1 MAFPPTPQR
10 PLPGTYFMTPAAP
23 RFNQPP
29 PPQPPVFRP
38 PQPAAPQ
45 NAVASPTAANPLQAQ
60 PQPLQPIQR
69 AARTINEVLQ
79 REASFPDLDSYVKQ
93 GISSD
98 YELSS
103 PSSDAAWVPFQKT
116 RMYDIPDTIYT
127 QYNEAAVSTQMGLFA
142 ELNHAWVAIDN
153 ALYLWDYTNPN
164 PVLKGF
170 EEQPNSI
177 TAVKLVVPR
186 KGVFIPAI
194 THLVVVATRQDI
206 ILLGVADTVD
216 EHGNRNLELYR
227 TGMSLAIKGID
238 VTAIEG
244 SAATGRIF
252 FAGQANEVY
261 ELTYQNEDRWF
272 SSKCGKINHTSP
284 GYTSLV
290 PTIWGSKAAEHVIE
304 MVVDDTRRLLYT
316 LSTESTIR
324 TFHMDSPTTLNQVIE
339 KKRQECLRDISHM
352 ITASP
357 LLSSQMRIVSISPI
371 SAKEGT
377 KLHLMAT
384 TTSGCRLYLSATRG
398 YGYGF
403 GTGQG
408 APQSMQVQHIRFPPR
423 LDRVAPR
430 PYQGSEP
437 AIETAS
443 EALVHSRKGIRY
455 PPGFFFCFVAKE
467 TRGGSDALFLSA
479 PDTGRIAAQ
488 ARDMNSQ
495 QGSRYYESAYWLDM
509 GGRAEAIGLVTKPFA
524 ASEQP
529 LGFGNELATQYDL
542 PAQEVAVMTN
552 SGVHIIRRRRL
563 VDIFAAAIRNGG
575 DEGLEN
581 EIKKFIRQY
590 GRGEATAT
598 ALAVACGQGSD
609 ASPTGEMRPTRIVDP
624 ETVEAARRAFVEH
637 GGRPSIDQNL
647 ITEGSAQAI
656 DNVRPSS
663 RHEGLALYMARLIRG
678 LWKSPVMKMVDVN
691 GLISI
696 KPTIDAKKLGTVQ
709 DALMQLGRFLDSNK
723 SFIEGLSGPEGLNRA
738 TSQQEDIALQ
748 GEHQALHSLQT
759 LNTSIIEGISF
770 VQMFFEERVDDIW
783 VSLDDT
789 HKQQLREL
797 TFELL
802 FSSNAGKDL
811 AKVLVKQIVNRNIA
825 QGSNVDTVAEA
836 LRRRCGS
843 FCSPDDVIIF
853 KAQEQLQRAH
863 NVGPNSDHGRAL
875 LNESL
880 RLFQE
885 VAGVL
890 SFDNLYNAC
899 STYSSMQFYAGAISL
914 ALLVAKEHDRGNRA
928 LSWLNDGRPED
939 DPRRPCYDFR
949 KRCYDVVHEILNAVD
964 DATAN
969 EPDMV
974 DGKQS
979 VSSRK
984 RQEAHMVVDDS
995 DDEVFQYDLFDWYLA
1010 QGWVD
1015 RLIATESPFVIKYLE
1030 RSASGSVQ
1038 NSDLLWRYYVHRED
1052 FYAAAGVQLTLAK
1065 SELDIPLSR
1074 RIEYLSRAKANA
1086 STQGGGIHRQA
1097 RQVLLHEAT
1106 ELLDV
1111 ANIQDELLHRLRTDD
1126 RIRPARKEMVIAEL
1140 DGVIQPLSTL
1150 FNEFADQGEYYDICL
1165 QIYQVADHRNEANIT
1180 STWQNLFMQVQSQVE
1195 RAPSTADQPI
1205 QRPYEAMINTIRDM
1219 SQRLAGS
1226 DLVFSPI
1233 ILVPLIEAFG
1243 VNVQPQGPA
1252 NWVPDLF
1259 IHVNFSFDSVITI
1272 LEEMYYNEL
1281 HPFVGPTKLVLV
1293 NHILYLVEQW
1303 FEDCVRHNERVF
1315 GGEVQADQISQMLA
1329 DLGRDAFRDNKVG
1342 AERVRVLR
1350 GRIAGALLL

>member
-1 MAFPPTPQR
+1 MAFPATPQR

-29 PPQPPVFRP
+29 PPQQPLFRP

-45 NAVASPTAANPLQAQ
+45 NAVAIPPPANPPQTQ

-79 REASFPDLDSYVKQ
+79 REESFPDLDSYVKHYE
-93 GISSD
+93 ISS
-98 YELSS
+98 S
-103 PSSDAAWVPFQKT
+103 SSDAAWVPFQKT

-142 ELNHAWVAIDN
+142 ELNHSWVAIDN

-170 EEQPNSI
+170 EEQPNTI
-177 TAVKLVVPR
+177 TSVKLVVPR

-194 THLVVVATRQDI
+194 THLVVVATRQEI

-252 FAGQANEVY
+252 FAGQGNEVY

-423 LDRVAPR
+423 LDRIAPR

-467 TRGGSDALFLSA
+467 ARGGSDALFLSA

-542 PAQEVAVMTN
+542 PSQEVAIMTD

-598 ALAVACGQGSD
+598 ALAVACGQGND
-609 ASPTGEMRPTRIVDP
+609 ASPAGEMRPTRIVDP

-647 ITEGSAQAI
+647 VTEGSAQAI

-678 LWKSPVMKMVDVN
+678 LWKAPVMKMVDVN

-802 FSSNAGKDL
+802 FSSNTGKDL

-863 NVGPNSDHGRAL
+863 NVGPNSDHGRTL

-899 STYSSMQFYAGAISL
+899 STYSTMQ
-914 ALLVAKEHDRGNRA
+914 
-928 LSWLNDGRPED
+928 
-939 DPRRPCYDFR
+939 
-949 KRCYDVVHEILNAVD
+949 
-964 DATAN
+964 
-969 EPDMV
+969 
-974 DGKQS
+974 QS

-1030 RSASGSVQ
+1030 RSASGSVE

-1065 SELDIPLSR
+1065 SELEIPLSR

-1111 ANIQDELLHRLRTDD
+1111 ANIQDELLHRLRNDD
-1126 RIRPARKEMVIAEL
+1126 RIRPARKEMVIQEL
-1140 DGVIQPLSTL
+1140 DGVIQPLSVHPTDPLQL

-1165 QIYQVADHRNEANIT
+1165 QIYQVADHRNESNIL
-1180 STWQNLFMQVQSQVE
+1180 STWQNFFMQITNRVE
-1195 RAPSTADQPI
+1195 TANANPQPDT
-1205 QRPYEAMINTIRDM
+1205 QRPYETMINIIRDM
-1219 SQRLAGS
+1219 AQRLAGS
-1226 DLVFSPI
+1226 DLVFNP
-1233 ILVPLIEAFG
+1233 LVLIPLIEAYSI
-1243 VNVQPQGPA
+1243 NVRPHGPK
-1252 NWVPDLF
+1252 NWVPDLL
-1259 IHVNFSFDSVITI
+1259 IHVGFSFETI
-1272 LEEMYYNEL
+1272 VTVLEDMYYNEL
-1281 HPFVGPTKLVLV
+1281 HPFVGETKKVLV
-1293 NHILYLVEQW
+1293 EHVVYVVEKW
-1303 FEDCVRHNERVF
+1303 LDECVRRNERVL
-1315 GGEVQADQISQMLA
+1315 GGEVQAESVSRVVGE
-1329 DLGRDAFRDNKVG
+1329 LGTEAFKGDREGMEK
-1342 AERVRVLR
+1342 VRVLR
-1350 GRIAGALLL
+1350 GRIAGGLLI